1 MRTQISNSTPTPK
14 RSRLFAALGL
24 ALFCSTGFTAEH
36 QLTKNNYDAARGVH
50 VLDMVMS
57 LDWDIDNPPEGRDKA
72 FILGIAQQA
81 SKSLFTMT
89 EGKQMLGKLYV
100 YKNSQFMDNTDIQY
114 LLKNGRANAHISG
127 FQKFKSGH
135 VQQFAGTG
143 ETPAEHGKTVAHEFG
158 HYVLGLYDEY
168 REAGGTST
176 EAGSPQDGD
185 TPRDTMMH
193 NHLGFATLS
202 TASDYPDDSVK
213 KTAHFRVFG
222 KSAWEVLTQPVAND
236 PAGQARVEFEA
247 FIKMSAPT
255 AATLTK
261 PTTGWE
267 NDLQVVYMG
276 ADATAA
282 PSGSDRMRPHAVT
295 TASGPINVIVI
306 DTAVTPVQLA
316 AQLNAA
322 AQVVDSAGSRNR
334 VMVYAHPF
342 SYAAAV
348 PLTLLSDDATRKS
361 VKAKI
366 AAIAADTSLDTRV
379 VGDRLLDFAETL
391 VPALLPAGATT
402 TAGGGGF
409 YRIYSTGKAA
419 GIGRFDGATV
429 DSLYF
434 YDGVTLANL
443 GPAASFLPQARKTL
457 SASLQTVL
465 DNLKSVKK
473 LSDTPAVTLFTTA
486 TKTVDSSVST
496 GFRNANVA
504 VNAVAL
510 SFKTATASA
519 PRFRAQAAGQTS
531 LFDMAKETFG
541 QFKEA
546 TKASDLNRAAGQ
558 ASNAAEGD
566 SVQTISASEIETLAV
581 GATNSLTSTVAAGGL
596 DKETTF
602 TAFFS
607 DEDEGKLEY
616 TLTTPSGTVV
626 TPTTLPAGITYKA
639 EAGEGEVSYTVSAG
653 FAGLAGNW
661 TSKVK
666 ATAELAEGV
675 YLEVAANSPL
685 SATVDVT
692 GGTLADPKPLSLE
705 VEVSGPIPVSGA
717 TVTVDVHDASTGAVV
732 RSGLVMRDDGV
743 APDFKK
749 DDGKY
754 AISLADLPIGEY
766 EVLVNAKST
775 GAAVYTTS
783 GSTKQGVNAP
793 AEVVPNFQRVS
804 TEYINKEK

>member
-1 MRTQISNSTPTPK
+1 MNTSISIPTPK

-24 ALFCSTGFTAEH
+24 ALMCSTGFTAEH
-36 QLTKNNYDAARGVH
+36 QLSKNTYDAARNVN
-50 VLDMVMS
+50 VLDMVMT
-57 LDWDIDNPPEGRDKA
+57 LDWDIDNPPAGRDKA
-72 FILGIAQQA
+72 FIEGIVRQA
-81 SKSLFTMT
+81 SKSLFIMT
-89 EGKQMLGKLYV
+89 EGRQMVGKLYV

-114 LLKNGRANAHISG
+114 LVKDGRANASISG
-127 FQKFKSGH
+127 FQKFKSGRI
-135 VQQFAGTG
+135 QQFAGTG
-143 ETPAEHGKTVAHEFG
+143 ETPEQHGKTVAHEFG
-158 HYVLGLYDEY
+158 HYTLGIYDEY
-168 REAGGTST
+168 REAGKVST
-176 EAGSPQDGD
+176 DPSDPQDGD

-193 NHLGFATLS
+193 NHLSFATLS

-222 KSAWEVLTQPVAND
+222 KSAWETLAQPVTSD
-236 PAGQARVEFEA
+236 PAGQSRIQFEA
-247 FIKMSAPT
+247 FNNMTAPT
-255 AATLTK
+255 GATLK
-261 PTTGWE
+261 RPETGWE
-267 NDLQVVYMG
+267 NDLNIVYMG

-282 PSGSDRMRPHAVT
+282 PSGSDRMRPHAVV

-322 AQVVDSAGSRNR
+322 AQVVDSAGPKNR

-342 SYAAAV
+342 SFAAAV
-348 PLTLLSDDATRKS
+348 PLTLLSDEAARKA

-366 AAIAADTSLDTRV
+366 AAVASDTSVDTRV
-379 VGDRLLDFAETL
+379 VGDRLMDFAESL
-391 VPALLPAGATT
+391 VPSLLPPGAATA
-402 TAGGGGF
+402 AGGGGF
-409 YRIYSTGKAA
+409 YRIYSTGKAV
-419 GIGRFDGATV
+419 GIGRFDGAAV

-434 YDGVTLANL
+434 YDGTSLANL
-443 GPAASFLPQARKTL
+443 GPAAAFLPQARKTL

-486 TKTVDSSVST
+486 TKTVDSSVAT
-496 GFRNANVA
+496 GFRSANIA

-510 SFKTATASA
+510 AFKSATATA

-566 SVQTISASEIETLAV
+566 SVQTISVTEIETLAV
-581 GATNSLTSTVAAGGL
+581 GSTSSLTSTVAASGL

-626 TPTTLPAGITYKA
+626 TPTTLPAGISYKA

-653 FAGLAGNW
+653 FVGLAGNW

-675 YLEVAANSPL
+675 YLEVAANSAL

-692 GGTLADPKPLSLE
+692 GGTLADPKPLLLE

-717 TVTVDVHDASTGAVV
+717 TVTVDVVNAITGAVV
-732 RSGLVMRDDGV
+732 KAGLVMRDDGV

-749 DDGKY
+749 NDGKY

-766 EVLVNAKST
+766 EVLVTAKST

-793 AEVVPNFQRVS
+793 AEIVPSFQRVS